1 MNSWFANSL
10 VMLLF
15 ILIGGYFSASEIA
28 LVSLRERQVR
38 RLAED
43 GKRGRAVA
51 RLWEDPGG
59 RQCGAGRATAP

>member
-28 LVSLRERQVR
+28 LVSLREGQVR

-43 GKRGRAVA
+43 SKRGRAVA
-51 RLWEDPGG
+51 RLREDPS
-59 RQCGAGRATAP
+59 RFLSQCRSA